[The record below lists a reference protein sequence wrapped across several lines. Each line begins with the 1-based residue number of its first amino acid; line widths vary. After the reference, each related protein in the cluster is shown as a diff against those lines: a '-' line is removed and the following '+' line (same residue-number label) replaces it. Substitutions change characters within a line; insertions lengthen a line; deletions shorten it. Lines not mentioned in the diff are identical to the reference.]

1 MEPGPLDATVLHGQA
16 THRSFVAWTGVDS
29 KELHCRRRE
38 AIFHRTSV
46 LDGRIIPLLQQ
57 AGFYGVARLGFIS
70 LDWHLITAFVERW
83 RSETHTFHLPQGE
96 CTITLQDIA
105 MLIGLTVDG
114 DVVTGST
121 CLDWRRVC
129 YSLLGLTPGDTD
141 IDGQR
146 LHLTWLSQSFP
157 TLAPDADEESIQRYT
172 RAYILQLIGGFLFS
186 GKSSDKVHLMFLPL
200 LEDFEVAGR
209 YSWGSACLAW
219 LYRQLC
225 RASHIDT
232 HDISGPLI
240 LLQLWVWERF
250 PFIAPHRLRIAPHDD
265 QLPPLPLAIR
275 YIL

>member
-1 MEPGPLDATVLHGQA
+1 MEPGPLDSTVLHGQA
-16 THRSFVAWTGVDS
+16 THRSSAAWTGVDS

-46 LDGRIIPLLQQ
+46 IDGRIIPLLQQ

-83 RSETHTFHLPQGE
+83 RPETHTFHLPQGE
-96 CTITLQDIA
+96 CTITLQDIT
-105 MLIGLTVDG
+105 MLIGLPVDE
-114 DVVTGST
+114 DVVTSST

-186 GKSSDKVHLMFLPL
+186 GKSSDKVHLMF
-200 LEDFEVAGR
+200 
-209 YSWGSACLAW
+209 
-219 LYRQLC
+219 
-225 RASHIDT
+225 
-232 HDISGPLI
+232 
-240 LLQLWVWERF
+240 
-250 PFIAPHRLRIAPHDD
+250 
-265 QLPPLPLAIR
+265 
-275 YIL
+275 